1 VASGRARGCLTW
13 GERLKKQA
21 EFPNKVMHNYQSLK
35 KSAHLLGF
43 AVRLL
48 WEASPLWTFLLLAAG
63 ALSGLMPV
71 LQIVATRGLINSLAH
86 TGHSHPFHAGFSDRL
101 TPLSLLLPWIVAL
114 IGSLV
119 IVNVVDAVSPLLT
132 AHLRERI
139 GETVEGRIFVKAL
152 ALDLDAFETPDYY
165 DKLER
170 AWNAC
175 GARMVRGL
183 TTMRDLLTGLVGG
196 LGILGVLAHVHWLLA
211 LLLATGSVPVA
222 VVNIRLSQAF
232 TEINYRQSPQ
242 RRKMAYWRALSTKRE
257 AAAELR
263 LFGLGPY
270 LRERWREA
278 DEALRRE
285 LFTARRR
292 FAGRQLRTDWAGHLL
307 GGIVMVGV
315 VTAGVHGALSAG
327 LVVATLYALRQFE
340 GIRDAL
346 SYQLGDMADFAAK
359 VEHLQEFLTLNT
371 PNLNTPTQT
380 APNVQA
386 VLQQEA
392 RIGQGIRIDRG
403 ITFENVSFTYPGAPT
418 PALGPLTLYIR
429 SGERLALVGENGAGK
444 STFARLLLG
453 LYRPSTGRI
462 LIDDVDLATIDP
474 ALWRTQAAAVFQ
486 NFVQYRLTA
495 RENVGFG
502 DTRWLAATDRVQAA
516 AERSG
521 AHEVIE
527 RMPAQYETLLGKG
540 YNGAH
545 DLSLGQWQKLALA
558 RAYLRDARVLVLD
571 EPAAS
576 LDALAEQEVYRH
588 FGEAAAGRTM
598 LLISHRLGS
607 ARLASRIVFLEKGCV
622 REVGHH
628 DELLA
633 ACGQYA
639 ELYALQAKW
648 YREPAV
654 GAEKDVLKEDE
665 QGSKEAAHGRE

>member
-1 VASGRARGCLTW
+1 MPLR
-13 GERLKKQA
+13 
-21 EFPNKVMHNYQSLK
+21 QSLHK
-35 KSAHLLGF
+35 AVRLLGF
-43 AVRLL
+43 AAHIL

-63 ALSGLMPV
+63 ALSGLMPL
-71 LQIVATRGLINSLAH
+71 LQIVATRGLVDALAH
-86 TGHSHPFHAGFSDRL
+86 SGHRHPSHGGLSHGL
-101 TPLSLLLPWIVAL
+101 GPLPPLLPWIAAL
-114 IGSLV
+114 IASLV
-119 IVNVVDAVSPLLT
+119 IVNIVDAVSPLLT
-132 AHLRERI
+132 AHLRERV
-139 GETVEGRIFVKAL
+139 GETVERRIFVKAL
-152 ALDLDAFETPDYY
+152 ALNLDAFETPDYY

-183 TTMRDLLTGLVGG
+183 TTTRDLLTGLIGG

-211 LLLATGSVPVA
+211 FLLAVGSIPVA
-222 VVNIRLSQAF
+222 VINIRLSQAF
-232 TEINYRQSPQ
+232 TQINYRQSPQ
-242 RRKMAYWRALSTKRE
+242 KRKMAYWRALSTKRE

-307 GGIVMVGV
+307 GGIVMAGV
-315 VTAGVHGALSAG
+315 VVAGVHGAISVG

-340 GIRDAL
+340 GIRDGL
-346 SYQLGDMADFAAK
+346 GYQLGDTADFAAK
-359 VEHLQEFLTLNT
+359 IEQLQEFLTLNT
-371 PNLNTPTQT
+371 PAET
-380 APNVQA
+380 APSASASLPQDI
-386 VLQQEA
+386 
-392 RIGQGIRIDRG
+392 RIGQGI
-403 ITFENVSFTYPGAPT
+403 TFEDVSFTYPGASS
-418 PALGPLTLYIR
+418 PALGPLTLHIR
-429 SGERLALVGENGAGK
+429 PGERLALVGENGAGK

-453 LYRPSTGRI
+453 LYRPTTGRI
-462 LIDDVDLATIDP
+462 LVDDVDLATIDP

-495 RENVGFG
+495 RENIGFG
-502 DTRWLAATDRVQAA
+502 DTRRLAAADHIQVA

-540 YNGAH
+540 YHDAH
-545 DLSLGQWQKLALA
+545 DLSTGQWQKLALA
-558 RAYLRDARVLVLD
+558 RAYLRDARILVLD

-576 LDALAEQEVYRH
+576 LDALAEQEVYRR
-588 FGEAAAGRTM
+588 FSEAAAGRTM

-607 ARLASRIVFLEKGCV
+607 ARLASRIVFLEKGLV
-622 REVGHH
+622 RETGHH
-628 DELLA
+628 EELLA
-633 ACGQYA
+633 VSSQYA
-639 ELYALQAKW
+639 ELYALQAEW

-654 GAEKDVLKEDE
+654 RPEEDE
-665 QGSKEAAHGRE
+665 RHLNGLRSEEAAHGHE